1 MILNTPGGRY
11 LTAKD
16 REAEM
21 PLIEHLDELRKRI
34 IFVAA
39 AIFIVAII
47 CFVFINQILALL
59 TAPAGEIDLIYT
71 TPAEAFMAQVRL
83 AFTAGAILTLPITF
97 YHILAFIMPALRRV
111 EKRTIIPLV
120 IVMNLL
126 FFLGMA
132 FSYYV
137 IFPSALRFF
146 LGFQTDTLQPL
157 FTISR
162 YISFVF
168 SFLISVG
175 VVFQVPVV
183 FWFLGKIGLVSSH
196 FLRKQRKFA
205 ILIMAI
211 LSAVITPPD
220 IFSQLLMLA
229 PLLVLYEIGVFMVLL
244 AERKQQ
250 QEQADS

>member
-1 MILNTPGGRY
+1 
-11 LTAKD
+11 
-16 REAEM
+16 M

-34 IFVAA
+34 IIVAA

-47 CFVFINQILALL
+47 CFIFVNQILAFL
-59 TAPAGEIDLIYT
+59 TAPAGEMELIYT

-83 AFTAGAILTLPITF
+83 AFTAGAILTLPVTF
-97 YHILAFIMPALRRV
+97 YQILAFIMPALRRV

-120 IVMNLL
+120 IAMNLL

-137 IFPSALRFF
+137 IIPSALRFF

-175 VVFQVPVV
+175 VIFQVPVV
-183 FWFLGKIGLVSSH
+183 FWFLGKIGLVSAQY
-196 FLRKQRKFA
+196 LRKQRKFA

-220 IFSQLLMLA
+220 IFSQLLMLV
-229 PLLVLYEIGVFMVLL
+229 PLLVLYEIGVFMVLF
-244 AERKQQ
+244 AGRKQQ

>member
-1 MILNTPGGRY
+1 MH
-11 LTAKD
+11 

-34 IFVAA
+34 IIVAA

-47 CFVFINQILALL
+47 CFVFVSQILAFL
-59 TAPAGEIDLIYT
+59 TAPAGEMDLIYT

-97 YHILAFIMPALRRV
+97 YQILAFIMPALRRV

-120 IVMNLL
+120 IAMNLL

-175 VVFQVPVV
+175 VIFQVPVV
-183 FWFLGKIGLVSSH
+183 FWFLGKIGLVSAQY
-196 FLRKQRKFA
+196 LRKQRKFA
-205 ILIMAI
+205 ILILAI

-220 IFSQLLMLA
+220 IFSQLLMLV
-229 PLLVLYEIGVFMVLL
+229 PLLVLYEIGVFMVLF
-244 AERKQQ
+244 AGRKQQ